1 MRTFA
6 QKQNQPHQKSSASLT
21 RSNKLASSPSHDAHP
36 LLNLQRTIGNQ
47 AVLRLL
53 QARADGL
60 GAASNTEVGST
71 SFRSETPSSNRFDP
85 DLSRMPVHAQAEV
98 TIQPKL
104 AVNTPGDIYEQ
115 EADHI
120 AEQVMRMP
128 EPKLQRACDCAATM
142 ARASERRIASYGS
155 PDSGK
160 LTEEPASENTRGTIA
175 RRAVST
181 AAVSPSRRAIVRY

>member
-1 MRTFA
+1 MRTFV
-6 QKQNQPHQKSSASLT
+6 QKQNQPHHKSSTTLT
-21 RSNKLASSPSHDAHP
+21 HSNKLASAPSHDAHP

-60 GAASNTEVGST
+60 GAASNTVGPT
-71 SFRSETPSSNRFDP
+71 TFRSDTPGTNRFDQ
-85 DLSRMPVHAQAEV
+85 DLSRIPVHAPAQL

-128 EPKLQRACDCAATM
+128 EPKLQRACDCAGGCAECQTEQPVSKDQ
-142 ARASERRIASYGS
+142 RLQTKHVGPS
-155 PDSGK
+155 DWGK
-160 LTEEPASENTRGTIA
+160 QQHRPSSTRF
-175 RRAVST
+175 
-181 AAVSPSRRAIVRY
+181 